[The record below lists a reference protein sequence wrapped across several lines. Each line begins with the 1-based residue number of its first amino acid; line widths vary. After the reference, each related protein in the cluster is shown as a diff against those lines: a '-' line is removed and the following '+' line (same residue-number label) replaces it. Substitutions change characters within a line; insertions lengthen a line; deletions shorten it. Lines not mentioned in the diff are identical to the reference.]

1 MQNIFRKS
9 EALIILRKLHFSLF
23 QVPFLYPLKIS
34 ENHLFSD
41 VFVDIERKHWRET
54 RYWKSICCEMKTHYI
69 LLKKYC

>member
-54 RYWKSICCEMKTHYI
+54 RC
-69 LLKKYC
+69 